1 MKIIKILSAVAV
13 LLAGATAMA
22 SDDSAAVEKPSF
34 YAQQSE
40 TVTATVEAIN
50 AETRDV
56 TLRLADGEI
65 VSFTASEEARNLDQV
80 SIGDLVT
87 AQYIER
93 MTVRVVANDGQ
104 EPTAA
109 GLSAMARTEKG
120 EMPGVAA
127 SDTVVVTYTVEDINI
142 EANTFKLKGPD
153 GMVEEFTAMN
163 PDNLKRAAVGDL
175 VIMTMTMAVA
185 ISVEPSVAE

>member
-1 MKIIKILSAVAV
+1 MTIIKYLSAAAV
-13 LLAGATAMA
+13 LLAGTVAMA
-22 SDDSAAVEKPSF
+22 AEDSAVMEKPSF
-34 YAQQSE
+34 SVQQTE
-40 TVTATVEAIN
+40 IVTATVEAIN

-56 TLRLADGEI
+56 TLKIADGST

-80 SIGDLVT
+80 SVGDLVT

-93 MTVRVVANDGQ
+93 MSVRVVANDGQ
-104 EPTAA
+104 EPAAA
-109 GLSAMARTEKG
+109 GMSAMARSEKG

-153 GMVEEFTAMN
+153 GAVEEYTAMN
-163 PDNLKRAAVGDL
+163 PENLKRAVVGDL
-175 VIMTMTMAVA
+175 VIMTMTEAVA
-185 ISVEPSVAE
+185 ISVEAAAVE